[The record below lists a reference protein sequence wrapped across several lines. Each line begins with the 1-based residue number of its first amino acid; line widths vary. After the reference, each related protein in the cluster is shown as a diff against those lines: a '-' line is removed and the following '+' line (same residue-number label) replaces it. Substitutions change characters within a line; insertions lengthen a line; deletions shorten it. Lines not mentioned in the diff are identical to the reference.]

1 MIPGDNTLWTLRN
14 VYAHDTLDGL
24 ESGNNWDSTINI
36 YNSVFSRNGGG
47 SGPDHNVYVGAGNL
61 GVIVNVLNS
70 VFEQANLGH
79 SFKTRA
85 KRNNLTCSMFVL
97 NADNVYLGSQDIDF
111 DWGTPIVDKSLLV
124 QGNGAG
130 LSWNNQNAW
139 DNWKF
144 AVDNEAG
151 RTAVPL
157 LYNEVVTN
165 TNIVNDQSGNK
176 FWPSVLG
183 QRFTGPNPV
192 PATWSNNKFVWTNQA
207 SRDLSGN
214 GTTPGGEVTTQS
226 TFANIAD
233 VNLDGTNNDYI
244 TWAAAG
250 FSVPSNAEPYGWRDL
265 LSMMPSGCTDPVG
278 LVKIPAS

>member
-1 MIPGDNTLWTLRN
+1 
-14 VYAHDTLDGL
+14 
-24 ESGNNWDSTINI
+24 
-36 YNSVFSRNGGG
+36 
-47 SGPDHNVYVGAGNL
+47 
-61 GVIVNVLNS
+61 
-70 VFEQANLGH
+70 
-79 SFKTRA
+79 
-85 KRNNLTCSMFVL
+85 MFLL
-97 NADNVYLGSQDIDF
+97 NADNVYLGSQDIDI
-111 DWGTPIVDKSLLV
+111 DWGVPIINKSLLL

-139 DNWKF
+139 DNEKF

-165 TNIVNDQSGNK
+165 TNMVNDQSNNK
-176 FWPSVLG
+176 FWPMVLG

-192 PATWSNNKFVWTNQA
+192 PATWSGNNFVWTNTN

-233 VNLDGTNNDYI
+233 VNLDNTNHTY
-244 TWAAAG
+244 TSWSAAG
-250 FSVPSNAEPYGWRDL
+250 FSVAPNAEPYGWRDFL
-265 LSMMPSGCTDPVG
+265 PMMPSGCTDPVG